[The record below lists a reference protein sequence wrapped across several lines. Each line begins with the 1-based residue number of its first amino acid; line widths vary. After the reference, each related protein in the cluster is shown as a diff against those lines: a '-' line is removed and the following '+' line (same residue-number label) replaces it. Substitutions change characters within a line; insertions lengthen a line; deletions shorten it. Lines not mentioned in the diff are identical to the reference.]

1 MKVDL
6 HHRIGLAPV
15 GTRIVAHH
23 AQGPPGD
30 GQFLELFDRGKALDE
45 DFTARI
51 APLGKAYELGLGPA
65 NMDAVGSRIDTRERI
80 QPDREG
86 SPDREADQQYQGD
99 HRRHDGPFCGGVFE
113 AFGMIER
120 HEGTP

>member
-1 MKVDL
+1 MDL
-6 HHRIGLAPV
+6 HHRIGFAPV
-15 GTRIVAHH
+15 GARIVAHD

-30 GQFLELFDRGKALDE
+30 GQFLELFDRGQALDQ
-45 DFTARI
+45 DLSAGI
-51 APLGKAYELGLGPA
+51 AALGEADELGLGPA
-65 NMDAVGSRIDTRERI
+65 NMDAVGPRVDPGEGV

-86 SPDREADQQYQGD
+86 SPDREADQQHQGD
-99 HRRHDGPFCGGVFE
+99 HRGHDGPFCGGVFE